1 MEVTKYFVN
10 VFFLITLTGKK
21 DLGYGMVITEVVA
34 IVFIGLVF
42 VALAVLK
49 VLFLQEM
56 RCFSDSGRIVVLLL
70 VGLKSGLNKVR

>member
-10 VFFLITLTGKK
+10 VYFLITLTGKI
-21 DLGYGMVITEVVA
+21 DLGYGMVITEVVG

-42 VALAVLK
+42 VDLAVLK

-56 RCFSDSGRIVVLLL
+56 RCSSDSGRIVVLLL
-70 VGLKSGLNKVR
+70 AGLKSGLNKVR